1 MSDLSKELLDQAP
14 KALFAALIPC
24 AQFFWKWYKDHSRES
39 RRHTLLARIKQLT
52 SQKEC
57 FELLRDTPN
66 GSQLLT
72 AVDAEIEESIQEL
85 LELRTVRHA
94 KPNSGNS
101 RLARW
106 FLLFPPSGIAAW
118 IVHMLFFLNLAIVAL
133 GFIGLMSERKT
144 DPDLS
149 SGLLGLAIFL
159 IPAFIF
165 RYIAVKLA
173 NPQAQP
179 QSPA

>member
-14 KALFAALIPC
+14 KALLAALIPC
-24 AQFFWKWYKDHSRES
+24 AQFLWKWYNDQNREA
-39 RRHTLLARIKQLT
+39 RKHKLLARIKQLT
-52 SQKEC
+52 SQKES
-57 FELLRDTPN
+57 FEPLRDTPS

-85 LELRTVRHA
+85 IELRTVRHP
-94 KPNSGNS
+94 KPNSGKS

-106 FLLFPPSGIAAW
+106 FLLFPPSGVAAW
-118 IVHMLFFLNLAIVAL
+118 IVHMLFFLNLATVAL
-133 GFIGLMSERKT
+133 GLIGLMSNPH
-144 DPDLS
+144 DPEVG
-149 SGLLGLAIFL
+149 SGILGLFIFL

-165 RYIAVKLA
+165 RYIAVRLA
-173 NPQAQP
+173 KSQTPH